1 MKVRTRFAPS
11 PTGYLHIGG
20 ARTALFSWLYARQ
33 QGGEFVLRVEDTDRE
48 RSTDE
53 SVQAILDGMDWLGL
67 DYDEGPFFQ
76 TRRYDLYRE
85 VTEKLLQSGH
95 AYHCYCSK
103 ERLDEMRESAIAEK
117 RKPRYDG
124 TCRHRTEP
132 VAGVDPVMR
141 FRTPESGSVV
151 IDDLVK
157 GTIEIENVE
166 LDDLIICRS
175 DGNPTYNL
183 TVVADDI
190 DMGITHVIRGDD
202 HINNTPRQIH
212 IYEALGAELPRFAHL
227 PMILGSDGKR
237 MSKRHGAVSVMQYRS
252 DGILPAA
259 MLNYLARLGWSHG
272 DQELF
277 SIDELR
283 QLFTLENCQRSG
295 SVFDNTKLLWVNQ
308 QQMARLSGGEIGAL
322 LGEELQTTGLD
333 LKAGPDPE
341 KLGLLLRDRAQTL
354 KELASQGQTYY
365 LDSVDYDEKAA
376 SKQLRPVALP
386 VMQAI
391 GSKLEACETWT
402 SEHLNALL
410 QSLAGELQIG
420 FGKIG
425 LPLRVALTGSTASP
439 DIGSTLE
446 MVGKKR
452 AIERVARAVEYIERR
467 IDSNDNQ
474 GSAR

>member
-33 QGGEFVLRVEDTDRE
+33 HGGEFVLRVEDTDRE
-48 RSTDE
+48 RSTEE
-53 SVQAILDGMDWLGL
+53 SVQAILDGMNWLGL

-76 TRRYDLYRE
+76 TKRYDLYRE
-85 VTEKLLQSGH
+85 VTDKLLEAGH

-103 ERLDEMRESAIAEK
+103 ERLDEMRESAIADK

-124 TCRHRTEP
+124 TCRDRTTP
-132 VAGVDPVMR
+132 VDGVNPVVR
-141 FRTPESGSVV
+141 FRTPETGTVV

-157 GTIEIENVE
+157 GTIEINNSE

-190 DMGITHVIRGDD
+190 DMGITHVVRGDD

-212 IYEALGAELPRFAHL
+212 IYNALGAELPKFAHL

-237 MSKRHGAVSVMQYRS
+237 MSKRHGAVSVMQYRQ
-252 DGILPAA
+252 DGILPPA

-277 SIDELR
+277 SISEL
-283 QLFTLENCQRSG
+283 QKLFSLENCQRSG

-308 QQMARLSGGEIGAL
+308 QHMAELSGAELGIMLHEELTEIG
-322 LGEELQTTGLD
+322 LD
-333 LKAGPDPE
+333 VGDGPDPE
-341 KLGLLLRDRAQTL
+341 SLAVLLRDRAQTL
-354 KELASQGQTYY
+354 KELARQSRTYY
-365 LDSVDYDEKAA
+365 VDDIEYDEKAA
-376 SKQLRPVALP
+376 SKQLRPVTLA
-386 VMQAI
+386 VMQAVA
-391 GSKLEACETWT
+391 GKLALCESWVGE
-402 SEHLNALL
+402 SLSALL
-410 QSLAGELQIG
+410 QSTAQELDIG

-439 DIGSTLE
+439 EIGSTLE
-446 MVGKKR
+446 MIGKKR
-452 AIERVARAVEYIERR
+452 SLERIAKAIGHIERR
-467 IDSNDNQ
+467 IEA
-474 GSAR
+474 G